1 MPTSALD
8 AAAAATL
15 APPATPAPA
24 ASARSAFATVLS
36 LEPLLAYW
44 HAREADPNPGL
55 ALLARAI
62 TRQAAR
68 MPWLRGSLSDP
79 QVLDGARNFLE
90 TIMLAVFPTAAVGT
104 SISGAVPPFQRTSFY
119 YTPRFAKVLLNREGI
134 IKQPLNLDLASMETY
149 MARMAYQLVLHRLYG
164 VALPAAGAIIFTV
177 PDYDIGLYRH
187 YGVEID
193 SSFVQVRVVST
204 LPELTPEQLEQLGH
218 RRHNLALW
226 HELLPPELFV
236 LEGFN
241 VLQLVDVT
249 DQEILSELKYDLL
262 ERDVLQASDRLEQIQ
277 EKLRVLFG
285 RPALQLGIAAY
296 DEKKERFVDFGR
308 KINHSFLTKQVQH
321 NRPDSGFRQIY
332 NRLLRERRPLVLAD
346 VARADIP
353 ADLRA
358 QVLELGIHSAILA
371 LLPYGGDTVGL
382 LEIGSPN
389 AGDLDEFDLEKVAQ
403 FVPLFAVAVKRN
415 AEDLQS
421 RIQAV
426 MQEWFTPIHP
436 TMEWRFTDA
445 ARNLLARHDDGQRG
459 SEMEAI
465 VFEDVYP
472 LHGSCDIRGSSTAR
486 NEAIQGDLIEHLTL
500 ANRVLKKA
508 SDLRQLPILDELKF
522 YVDKNLRRLRQGII
536 SGDELTIYESLRL
549 EVEPLFEY
557 LAQHTP
563 ELRPVITAYWANI
576 DPKLGILY
584 KRRQAF
590 EQSVTAINDAVGAL
604 LDGEEA
610 KAQLMF
616 PHYFQRFKSDG
627 VEFNIYVG
635 ESLVQNKP
643 FDLVFLKNLRLW
655 QLLTMVEITRHT
667 HTLAPTLPVFLETTQ
682 LIYIH
687 GQPLSIRFR
696 QDERQFDV
704 DGAYNI
710 RYEIIKKRID
720 KATVSGTGERLTQ
733 PGRLAL
739 VYAQTREA
747 TEYLEYIDYL
757 QDRGLLEPDV
767 EELEL
772 EEMQGVKG
780 LLALRVQVR
789 L

>member
-90 TIMLAVFPTAAVGT
+90 TIMLAVFPMAAVGT

-119 YTPRFAKVLLNREGI
+119 YTPRFAKVLLNKEGT

-218 RRHNLALW
+218 RRHNLTLW

-576 DPKLGILY
+576 DPKLGSLY

-590 EQSVTAINDAVGAL
+590 EQSVTAINDAGGAL